1 MKHKIAVDIDDV
13 LLNFMKGLVNFYNSK
28 YGTSFKKRDIFSYK
42 LEESFGITKKERLRR
57 LDEFYSSPFF
67 SELEPIPRAQEAL
80 DFLNKENEIIIV
92 TSREINLK
100 KITESSLERN
110 FKGKYSELF
119 YSKNYS
125 QLGGKSKAEICLEQ
139 RASVL
144 IEDCLMYTLDCNAKG
159 IPAFLMDK
167 PWNKTDLKGT
177 LVKRVRN
184 WKEILEKINDL
195 PN

>member
-1 MKHKIAVDIDDV
+1 MKQKIAIDIDDV
-13 LLNFMKGLVNFYNSK
+13 LLNFMGGLIHFYNFK

-57 LDEFYSSPFF
+57 LDEFYKSPFF
-67 SELEPIPRAQEAL
+67 SEIGPIPGSQEAL
-80 DFLNKENEIIIV
+80 DLLSKENEIIIV
-92 TSREINLK
+92 TSRELNLK
-100 KITESSLERN
+100 QITEYSLERN

-125 QLGGKSKAEICLEQ
+125 QIGGKSKAEICLEQ
-139 RASVL
+139 KASVL
-144 IEDCLMYTLDCNAKG
+144 IEDCLIYALDCNAKG
-159 IPAFLMDK
+159 IPSFLIDK
-167 PWNKTDLKGT
+167 PWNKTNLDGT

-184 WKEILEKINDL
+184 WKEILKKINNL